1 MADPSYANNRPVH
14 RPIFSV
20 AETSSADQYFEDVS
34 LGNSSMDGEGNANM
48 RDSLAPTVLSR
59 TGSPAETGNP
69 ADSALLGKERPGK
82 GLVPSVPQPP
92 GYVMST
98 SQRRAANQVFTLF
111 MDAVLEGDAHEIQT
125 LLQRGVDI
133 SRPGSDGLTAL
144 HHAAMNGHL
153 RIVHLLLKRSAPIL
167 AATPRGYTPLALAAN
182 GGHLAVV
189 EYLIHAQHDCAPQ
202 AGNQPVSPAKPVVRP
217 SPAIGDAKAVS
228 SDGLDI
234 FDDTANAYKS
244 RTNDDNLNELAH
256 AVKKGSLEGVVRMIA
271 AIASSLVLKETSSR
285 IGTVEEFREELN
297 AHLAHACR
305 DGHVDIVLALLCAG
319 VPVDAPDRLGLTPLM
334 HAVISNQVPTI
345 TELLRAGAVLERKDK
360 RGHTPLS
367 LAIDGGHFAVLKA
380 LINGKADIWNAT
392 AWNDPLIYYA
402 AANRRTEVV
411 RMLLA
416 QRADLLDADGSKA
429 LARYARAGSVP
440 AVETLVSAGADPN
453 HRAADGHTAFT
464 LAAAN
469 GHEKILAILLNARPG
484 AEWQRNLLTQCDKQ
498 GRTAL
503 MLAALNDQTEAVKYL
518 LGCHADVQQRDFAG
532 RNALLWA
539 AVKGSAAMMELLVNR
554 GAKREC
560 ADDHGDTILTIAAGH
575 NNLAAVN
582 FIIENFDANR
592 QFGIDTPNREGDTAL
607 IKAAR
612 AGLLDMVRILNYK
625 GANMLAIN
633 KEGRT
638 AIHEA
643 AAHGYMDVVS
653 YLQTEIAAMP
663 KVYPY
668 ANGALSV
675 LGKLPL
681 VSALLPERVP
691 VRTREF
697 DIDGNS
703 LIMMAAANGRE
714 NLLRELF
721 ELQFDPN
728 DGGEQGYGLAT
739 DTGGNTLALATAS
752 PVAAPSSPSKI
763 NIEETNREGLTAL
776 CQAAQHG
783 QYTAMKFLIEQGA
796 RANGTFQARFA
807 DKPTTVTPLWL
818 VARRTHCP
826 PGNGT
831 EGNVYKMAYSPEMLV
846 QLLLNNGAESDID
859 TTCGQW
865 NQTPLLAAAIA
876 GRVEVVKLMLEYGAS
891 IGVKDIQGIGPLMY
905 AAWHGHRDV
914 VELLLNND
922 AGANVKHGELSALI
936 LAAENDHA
944 DIVQLL
950 VKRGANVDHADSLGT
965 TALIGATRRGK
976 ASAVAALIALGA
988 NLHHVDLR
996 GNSAL
1001 FYASRDRNEEII
1013 NLLGKGAPPPRNQ

>member
-1 MADPSYANNRPVH
+1 
-14 RPIFSV
+14 
-20 AETSSADQYFEDVS
+20 
-34 LGNSSMDGEGNANM
+34 MDGEGNADT

-111 MDAVLEGDAHEIQT
+111 MDAVLEGDADEIQT

-153 RIVHLLLKRSAPIL
+153 RIVHLLLKRGAPVL
-167 AATPRGYTPLALAAN
+167 AATPRGYTSLALAAN

-189 EYLIHAQHDCAPQ
+189 EYLIHAQHDCAPP
-202 AGNQPVSPAKPVVRP
+202 AGKQPASPAKPVVRP

-285 IGTVEEFREELN
+285 IGTVEAFREELN

-469 GHEKILAILLNARPG
+469 GHEKILAILLTARPG

-503 MLAALNDQTEAVKYL
+503 MLAALNDETEAVKYL
-518 LGCHADVQQRDFAG
+518 LGCHADLQQMDFAG

-539 AVKGSAAMMELLVNR
+539 AVGASAAMLDLLITG
-554 GAKREC
+554 GAKPEC
-560 ADDHGDTILTIAAGH
+560 ADDHGDTLFTIAAAH
-575 NNLAAVN
+575 NNLSAMIRICKALGTS
-582 FIIENFDANR
+582 R
-592 QFGIDTPNREGDTAL
+592 RCGIDTPNGDGDTAL

-612 AGLLDMVRILNYK
+612 GGLLEMVKLLNHE
-625 GANMLAIN
+625 GANVLATN

-643 AAHGYMDVVS
+643 AAHGHMDVVT
-653 YLQTEIAAMP
+653 YLQKEVAAMP
-663 KVYPY
+663 RIYPY
-668 ANGALSV
+668 ANGALS
-675 LGKLPL
+675 LLEKLPL
-681 VSALLPERVP
+681 VLPLLPERVP
-691 VRTREF
+691 VRPREL
-697 DIDGNS
+697 DMDGNT
-703 LIMMAAANGRE
+703 LVMVAAANGRE
-714 NLLRELF
+714 TMLRELF
-721 ELQFDPN
+721 ELHFPAGDDVKADSGRIADVDRNPFA
-728 DGGEQGYGLAT
+728 LSAAT
-739 DTGGNTLALATAS
+739 PAS
-752 PVAAPSSPSKI
+752 APSSPSKI

-776 CQAAQHG
+776 CQAARNG
-783 QYTAMKFLIEQGA
+783 QYAVMKFLIEQGA
-796 RANGTFQARFA
+796 RSSGVFQTYIG
-807 DKPTTVTPLWL
+807 DKPIPVTPLWL
-818 VARRTHCP
+818 AARLMHCP
-826 PGNGT
+826 AGNGT
-831 EGNVYKMAYSPEMLV
+831 DNEACKKAYTPEMLV
-846 QLLLNNGAESDID
+846 QLLLEHGAASDIN
-859 TTCGQW
+859 TSCGQW
-865 NQTPLLAAAIA
+865 SQTPLLAAAIA
-876 GRVEVVKLMLEYGAS
+876 GRVGVVTLLLDHGAS
-891 IGVKDIQGIGPLMY
+891 IGINDFQGIGPLLY
-905 AAWHGHRDV
+905 AAWHGRRDV
-914 VELLLNND
+914 VEVLLNHE
-922 AGANVKHGELSALI
+922 AGANVKHGEISALI
-936 LAAENDHA
+936 LAAENDHV

-950 VKRGANVDHADSLGT
+950 VKRGANLDHADSLGT

-976 ASAVAALIALGA
+976 ANAVKSLIALGA
-988 NLHHVDLR
+988 NLHHVDQR

-1001 FYASRDRNEEII
+1001 FYASRDRHEEII
-1013 NLLGKGAPPPRNQ
+1013 SLLGKGAPPPRNH